1 MSWTVRKEKNGKWKG
16 HVELPRFADG
26 RRNRKK
32 TKQYSKKRDAEN
44 AAKEIESLY
53 LSGIRLEYKNLLF
66 SDLCKMFLESTSV
79 KNKKRTTIENYNK
92 NIKNHLKPE
101 FRNYLVTAVNHQVV
115 QEYINHLANAGYKYN
130 TIDNI
135 KSTLSS
141 IFEYARVDLECIQK
155 NPVNDIKIPN
165 YSKNNNGISNQQKNN
180 YIPPEN
186 IEKLFERFPEGNPNF
201 LPLIFGYRCG
211 CRDAETYAITWDD
224 IDLKEATLDINKQL
238 QYIDKHWCL
247 VPPKHNSYRKIG
259 LDEDTVEL
267 LKRER
272 ARQEKFKSEDEN
284 FMTVYEKD
292 GIINYDGGKP
302 VDFVIK
308 LEHGAFKS
316 PNTRQHIADVAHHE
330 LQIPYTYHSLRHTH
344 ATILAEEGYSP
355 YDVMLRLGHKN
366 INVTLKYYMH
376 NTDGTRK
383 ASQPKLEEI
392 MKKLQEKWLR
402 NNS

>member
-1 MSWTVRKEKNGKWKG
+1 MSWTVRKQENGKWKG

-26 RRNRKK
+26 KRNRKT

-155 NPVNDIKIPN
+155 K
-165 YSKNNNGISNQQKNN
+165 S
-180 YIPPEN
+180 
-186 IEKLFERFPEGNPNF
+186 
-201 LPLIFGYRCG
+201 
-211 CRDAETYAITWDD
+211 
-224 IDLKEATLDINKQL
+224 
-238 QYIDKHWCL
+238 
-247 VPPKHNSYRKIG
+247 RK
-259 LDEDTVEL
+259 
-267 LKRER
+267 
-272 ARQEKFKSEDEN
+272 
-284 FMTVYEKD
+284 
-292 GIINYDGGKP
+292 
-302 VDFVIK
+302 
-308 LEHGAFKS
+308 
-316 PNTRQHIADVAHHE
+316 
-330 LQIPYTYHSLRHTH
+330 
-344 ATILAEEGYSP
+344 
-355 YDVMLRLGHKN
+355 
-366 INVTLKYYMH
+366 
-376 NTDGTRK
+376 
-383 ASQPKLEEI
+383 
-392 MKKLQEKWLR
+392 
-402 NNS
+402 